1 MVAISGGDV
10 RSKKFIWHEFLSLG
24 TWPRSGRAVTPGAR
38 SIPGRALRDT
48 PGGTQGA
55 PGVPWGLRR
64 PPGNYTQL
72 PQVGNRRLISGGL
85 GGPSPSNLGH
95 PILLGLSP
103 RIPWEIPPGCP
114 GRPPLP
120 WGPECP
126 RPPQEQGMP
135 QGCWPLPQGKPA
147 LGLK

>member
-1 MVAISGGDV
+1 MGTYEVKS
-10 RSKKFIWHEFLSLG
+10 LSDMNFFHLVLG
-24 TWPRSGRAVTPGAR
+24 PAPAARQHPGPGVSPGAL
-38 SIPGRALRDT
+38 SGIPL
-48 PGGTQGA
+48 
-55 PGVPWGLRR
+55 GVPRGPRGYPGGLRR

-103 RIPWEIPPGCP
+103 RIPWGIPPGCP

-135 QGCWPLPQGKPA
+135 QGC
-147 LGLK
+147 